1 MTRLTFRV
9 ARRGCSA
16 HNRKLRALYS
26 RMVDQH
32 DWAVDFVRHGVA
44 FVRTRGD
51 IHAIGRSELGADR

>member
-1 MTRLTFRV
+1 MSYRTVRRQYAAHTRKV
-9 ARRGCSA
+9 
-16 HNRKLRALYS
+16 RALYS

-32 DWAVDFVRHGVA
+32 DWAVDFVRLGVA

>member
-1 MTRLTFRV
+1 MSRLTFRV

-32 DWAVDFVRHGVA
+32 DWAVDFVRLGIA
-44 FVRTRGD
+44 FARTRGG